1 MSENATDTKTWAPL
15 EEAVAQMKD
24 LDEKARKAVRETAEE
39 VRTRSEKAIDDAREQ
54 TEKTLRL
61 VRKNIDEAR
70 ESIEER
76 TGTWPQIELPEF
88 FEQGLEN
95 FQKEF
100 LATVERVAK
109 ALNISTDDEL
119 TSLRKKVEKLE
130 KKVNELARKQA
141 A

>member
-1 MSENATDTKTWAPL
+1 MSENATETTNWAPL
-15 EEAVAQMKD
+15 EDAVAQMKE

-39 VRTRSEKAIDDAREQ
+39 VRTRSEKAIDEARVQ

-61 VRKNIDEAR
+61 VRKNLDDAR
-70 ESIEER
+70 ESFEER
-76 TGTWPQIELPEF
+76 TGSWSDFDMPEF
-88 FEQGLEN
+88 VEKSLEN

-119 TSLRKKVEKLE
+119 TRLRKKVDKLE
-130 KKVNELARKQA
+130 KKVNDLARNQA